1 MFNNLKVNTTLT
13 KGNKCYYYA
22 EYGKEKINV
31 SSIDFEIYESYDEF
45 LFFYGEILQF
55 KCYFMNDFTKP
66 IISIGYIINIKY
78 DYNILNDYI
87 KDLIMY
93 LKLDNETILFNY
105 YDNYFTT
112 KDDLKEGNLTLVV
125 KD

>member
-1 MFNNLKVNTTLT
+1 
-13 KGNKCYYYA
+13 
-22 EYGKEKINV
+22 
-31 SSIDFEIYESYDEF
+31 
-45 LFFYGEILQF
+45 
-55 KCYFMNDFTKP
+55 MNDYAKP

-93 LKLDNETILFNY
+93 LKLDNETILF
-105 YDNYFTT
+105 

>member
-1 MFNNLKVNTTLT
+1 
-13 KGNKCYYYA
+13 
-22 EYGKEKINV
+22 
-31 SSIDFEIYESYDEF
+31 
-45 LFFYGEILQF
+45 
-55 KCYFMNDFTKP
+55 MNDYAKP

-112 KDDLKEGNLTLVV
+112 KDDLIEGNLTLVV

>member
-1 MFNNLKVNTTLT
+1 
-13 KGNKCYYYA
+13 
-22 EYGKEKINV
+22 
-31 SSIDFEIYESYDEF
+31 
-45 LFFYGEILQF
+45 
-55 KCYFMNDFTKP
+55 MNDYAKP

-93 LKLDNETILFNY
+93 LKLDNETISFNY
-105 YDNYFTT
+105 NDNYFTT
-112 KDDLKEGNLTLVV
+112 NDDLKEGNLTLVV

>member
-1 MFNNLKVNTTLT
+1 
-13 KGNKCYYYA
+13 
-22 EYGKEKINV
+22 
-31 SSIDFEIYESYDEF
+31 
-45 LFFYGEILQF
+45 
-55 KCYFMNDFTKP
+55 MNDYAKP

-78 DYNILNDYI
+78 DYNILNYYI